1 MLQVFCCFF
10 LLDFNGFFWS
20 PAAAFF
26 LVLCRSIFCGVMID
40 EMRLTLYACNT
51 LKMFNKTYS
60 QNRVLYYCGIIE
72 AIILMTSENRMITIV
87 YFLAVMLHNHEEKNY
102 TLLLLV
108 TKRME
113 FFFEKL

>member
-1 MLQVFCCFF
+1 MASSGHLLLLSFWCFA
-10 LLDFNGFFWS
+10 G
-20 PAAAFF
+20 AF
-26 LVLCRSIFCGVMID
+26 FCGVMID

-51 LKMFNKTYS
+51 LKMFNKIYS

-72 AIILMTSENRMITIV
+72 AIILMTSEKRMITIV
-87 YFLAVMLHNHEEKNY
+87 YFLAVMLHNHEGKNY